1 MSKTSIHSVPSVHDG
16 VTAAT
21 TLDHAQSTPTDE
33 KANIG
38 YASSIHSSIRKR
50 ANEKTD
56 IDSVEEQMTDDN
68 DNQESR
74 IFGLKRK
81 HAMIIAH
88 LVLAIIFTGYFIAA
102 MVLHY
107 NGPEVSR
114 MNGPISVLIVAYV
127 FTMLYLVNCYL
138 PDNFFARPA
147 DSTWKALARGTRVV
161 PDLPRKIIGY
171 AIFPIAI
178 ILTAVIP
185 SDSEHATRPQRL
197 ISLLGLVF
205 YLLVMFVTSRNRRAI
220 HWPTVATGI
229 GLQYLL
235 GLFVIKTSLGQTIF
249 TYLGTAMASFLG
261 FSSAGVNFV
270 VGDKFTADYGSF
282 ATGVLP
288 AIVFFG
294 AVIQIM
300 YYYNIIQTA
309 VGAIG
314 RVIIYLFDV
323 SGVEMAAAIAAP
335 FVGMSESAMLVGP
348 YLEHATNAEIHQVM
362 ASGFAT
368 ISGSVYLGL
377 IGFKAEPV
385 HLITCCIMS
394 VPCAIV
400 TSKMRYPEE
409 EVPLTKGKAIKLER
423 PDEEDSFF
431 HALANGSILG
441 IQLCIVISAVLIGFL
456 SLLACANYLLDWV
469 FVFLGATGISIQRI
483 LGWVVYPFAWLVG
496 IPTSELLEASRVI
509 GVKFVLNEF
518 VAFADAQKLIEAGV
532 FSPRGKL
539 LMTFVCCSFANPSSL
554 GSQISLLGKMAPT
567 RANDVARVALSAL
580 MAGAMSTILSACIA
594 GIVM

>member
-1 MSKTSIHSVPSVHDG
+1 MSKTSIHSVPSVHENVDS
-16 VTAAT
+16 AAPMGQAQT
-21 TLDHAQSTPTDE
+21 TPINE
-33 KANIG
+33 KANGG
-38 YASSIHSSIRKR
+38 YAGSTHSSLRNR
-50 ANEKTD
+50 ANEKAD
-56 IDSVEEQMTDDN
+56 VHSEEEMTDT
-68 DNQESR
+68 EPEEEHR
-74 IFGLKRK
+74 IFGLKKARFTLLL
-81 HAMIIAH
+81 H
-88 LVLAIIFTGYFIAA
+88 LVVGILFTAYFVAA
-102 MVLHY
+102 MVLHTS
-107 NGPEVSR
+107 GSEVSSS
-114 MNGPISVLIVAYV
+114 NGPISILIVIYA
-127 FTMLYLVNCYL
+127 FTLLYLINCHL
-138 PDNFFARPA
+138 PEGFFARPA
-147 DSTWKALARGTRVV
+147 DGTWKAVAKATHAV
-161 PDLPRKIIGY
+161 PDLARKIVGY

-178 ILTAVIP
+178 ILTAVVP
-185 SDSEHATRPQRL
+185 GDSEHATRTQRL
-197 ISLLGLVF
+197 VSLLGLVF
-205 YLLVMFVTSRNRRAI
+205 YLLVMFVTSRNRRLI

-229 GLQYLL
+229 GLQYML

-249 TYLGTAMASFLG
+249 TYIGTAMASFLA
-261 FSSAGVNFV
+261 FSSAGINFV
-270 VGDKFTADYGSF
+270 VGDAFTKQFGSF

-288 AIVFFG
+288 AIIFFG

-309 VGAIG
+309 IGAIG
-314 RVIIYLFDV
+314 RVVIYFFDV

-377 IGFKAEPV
+377 ISFNAEPV

-441 IQLCIVISAVLIGFL
+441 MQLCIVISAVLVGFL
-456 SLLACANYLLDWV
+456 SLLACANYLLNWI
-469 FVFLGATGISIQRI
+469 FLFLGAQGVTLERI
-483 LGWVVYPFAWLVG
+483 LGWVVFPFAWLMGV
-496 IPTSELLEASRVI
+496 PTGELEAASTII

-518 VAFADAQKLIEAGV
+518 VAFAQAKEMIANGV
-532 FSPRGKL
+532 FSARGKL
-539 LMTFVCCSFANPSSL
+539 LMTFACCSFANPSSL

-567 RANDVARVALSAL
+567 RAGDVARVALSAL
-580 MAGAMSTILSACIA
+580 CAGAMSTILSACIA